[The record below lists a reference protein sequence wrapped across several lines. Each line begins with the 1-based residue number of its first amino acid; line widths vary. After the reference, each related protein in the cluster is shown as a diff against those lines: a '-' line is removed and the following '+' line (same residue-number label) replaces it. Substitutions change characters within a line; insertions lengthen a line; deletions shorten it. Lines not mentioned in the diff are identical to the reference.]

1 MKSKKSQKKN
11 KKPTKPKKITHQRFC
26 LWHQIEQH
34 VQDVYLAAYL
44 CKKCEQEL
52 NQAEQEL
59 QDEQGKGSI

>member
-11 KKPTKPKKITHQRFC
+11 KKPTICIWCSPEKFVADWALPM
-26 LWHQIEQH
+26 
-34 VQDVYLAAYL
+34 YL

-59 QDEQGKGSI
+59 QDEQGKGSV